1 MGGIETV
8 PRPRSLKIGPS
19 GVRGVIGES
28 LTPQLVTSFAA
39 AFGTYCGAG
48 PILIGTD
55 TRASGEMVKRAAIAG
70 LLSVGCT
77 PVDVGVVPV
86 PALMLHVRE
95 AGAFGGIAV
104 SESRGSLEWTAL
116 RFISSAGLTLRANQ
130 AAELTDL
137 YHQGSYPRVRAA
149 DMSDVG
155 TDTTSSSRHLHA
167 ILGTVDV
174 EGIRRRKLT
183 VAVDPRGGTCRAPTL
198 RLLESLGCEVVS
210 GHEVEEACPAVPEPT
225 DEVQAR
231 LGERVRRSGADVGFA
246 QDADG
251 DRLVVVD
258 EGGAP
263 LGPDLTVVLV
273 VQRWLARRP
282 GPVVVNVA
290 TSRMI
295 DDVATRLQCPV
306 HRSRVGEAHVI
317 EAMQEHRAEVG
328 GEGDG
333 GVIVFPVNPCRDSF
347 TAMALILE
355 SVAASGRSVGAL
367 GAEVPRYAMVREHLL
382 CPPRDIAPSLRVIAE
397 LFAGEQID
405 LTDGVKVSWPDRWL
419 LARPSASGPVIRLA
433 AEGPTEAD
441 ARSLVNRVLEVL
453 SPGV

>member
-1 MGGIETV
+1 V
-8 PRPRSLKIGPS
+8 FQPRSLKIGPS

-28 LTPQLVTSFAA
+28 LTPQLVTGFAA

-48 PILIGTD
+48 PILVGTD
-55 TRASGEMVKRAAIAG
+55 TRPSGEMVKRAAIAG

-104 SESRGSLEWTAL
+104 SESHGPLEWTAL
-116 RFISSAGLTLRANQ
+116 RFISSEGLTLRANQ

-149 DMSDVG
+149 DMSEVG
-155 TDTTSSSRHLHA
+155 TDTTSSSRHLRA
-167 ILGTVDV
+167 IEGAVDV
-174 EGIRRRKLT
+174 ESIRRKGLT
-183 VAVDPRGGTCRAPTL
+183 VAVDPRGGTCAAPT
-198 RLLESLGCEVVS
+198 RGLLEGLGCEVVS
-210 GHEVEEACPAVPEPT
+210 GQEEEEACPANPEPT
-225 DEVQAR
+225 DEVLAR
-231 LGERVRRSGADVGFA
+231 LGERVRRAGADVGFA

-258 EGGAP
+258 EGGAS
-263 LGPDLTVVLV
+263 LGPDATVVLV

-282 GPVVVNVA
+282 GPVVVTVA
-290 TSRMI
+290 TSRMV
-295 DDVATRLQCPV
+295 DDVAARLDCPV

-317 EAMQEHRAEVG
+317 EAMKERQAEVG

-333 GVIVFPVNPCRDSF
+333 GVIVLPVNPCRDSF

-355 SVAASGRSVGAL
+355 SMAASGQSVSAL
-367 GAEVPRYAMVREHLL
+367 RAEIPHYAMVRERLL
-382 CPPRDIAPSLRVIAE
+382 CPPRDIAPSLRVVE
-397 LFAGEQID
+397 GLFPGEQID
-405 LTDGVKVSWPDRWL
+405 LTDGVKVIWPDRWL

-433 AEGPTEAD
+433 AEGPTEAE

-453 SPGV
+453 SPGL